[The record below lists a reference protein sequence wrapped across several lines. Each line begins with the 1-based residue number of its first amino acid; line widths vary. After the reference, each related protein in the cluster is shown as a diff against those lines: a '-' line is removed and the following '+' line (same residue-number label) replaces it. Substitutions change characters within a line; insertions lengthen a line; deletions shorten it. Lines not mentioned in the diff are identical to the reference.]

1 MNPPLNHPDLNRRD
15 FLRGGSFASLMVL
28 MGGVPILNAQDK
40 PKEEGATQYKA
51 EGAPLKLAL
60 IGCGPWGRELL
71 KAASRLPKAPV
82 IAICDSHERTLK
94 RGKEFAPDAETFT
107 DYKQLLAKKEVEG
120 VLIATPTPTH
130 KEIVLAALAAGKH
143 VYCEMPL
150 AHSVEDA
157 KAIATA
163 ASNAPK
169 LNFQAGLQFRSD
181 PQLKNLSTFMRSG
194 VLGKNVRGRGH
205 WHKKQTWRITSSD
218 ADREKELNWRLD
230 ATTSP
235 GLLGEVGV
243 HQLDLAIW
251 FFAAKPKAVSGA
263 GGVVFHDDGRDVADN
278 VEAVFEF
285 PGNVLYSQAC
295 CLANSFDASYDLF
308 HGEFNTIMI
317 RDRRAWMF
325 KEVDAP
331 QLGWEVY
338 AKRDQF
344 FKESGIVLGANSTK
358 LAAQGEKASQD
369 ATMVDDK
376 GQLFYAIESFATNSY
391 LTQTAVSDYASNFD
405 INDTAALK
413 EYLQEGLAKSR
424 VAHAGAKEGF
434 EATVASLKA
443 NESVTKKQR
452 ITIEKDLYNL

>member
-1 MNPPLNHPDLNRRD
+1 MNQSPTQPDLNRRD

-28 MGGVPILNAQDK
+28 MGGVPILHAQDK

-51 EGAPLKLAL
+51 EGAPLKLGL

-82 IAICDSHERTLK
+82 LAISDTHERTLK

-107 DYKQLLAKKEVEG
+107 DYKQLLAKKEVEA
-120 VLIATPTPTH
+120 VFVATPTHTH

-143 VYCEMPL
+143 VYCEMPM
-150 AHSVEDA
+150 AHSIEDA

-163 ASNAPK
+163 ANNNPK
-169 LNFQAGLQFRSD
+169 LNFQSGLQFRSD

-194 VLGKNVRGRGH
+194 VLGKNIRGRGQ
-205 WHKKQTWRITSSD
+205 WHKKQTWRVTSSD

-230 ATTSP
+230 AATSP
-235 GLLGEVGV
+235 GLIAEVGI
-243 HQLDLAIW
+243 HQIDLAMW
-251 FFAAKPKAVSGA
+251 YFAAKPKSVSGA
-263 GGVVFHDDGRDVADN
+263 GGIALYDDGREVADN
-278 VEAVFEF
+278 VEAIFEF
-285 PGNVLYSQAC
+285 PGSLLYSQAC
-295 CLANSFDASYDLF
+295 TLGNSFDSSFDLF
-308 HGEFNTIMI
+308 HGEFNTIMV
-317 RDRRAWMF
+317 RERRAWMF
-325 KEVDAP
+325 KEADAP

-369 ATMVDDK
+369 AAMVDDK
-376 GQLFYAIESFATNSY
+376 GQLFYAVESFVTNSY

-424 VAHAGAKEGF
+424 VAHAGVKEGY
-434 EATVASLKA
+434 EATVASLKG
-443 NESVTKKQR
+443 NESIVKKQR
-452 ITIEKDLYNL
+452 LAIDKDLYNL